1 MDSYP
6 PLVVGDRSPKHW
18 AAVSC
23 GHLTQHIARPAT
35 GVWLKA
41 AIDLDTRVLAWVRAL
56 TNMTQIIL
64 PERTEYP
71 SMWLHGRPVRQLQR
85 QLDLTLDVFREHLDP
100 DSEDTTMY
108 DRRQMMLDTMLQIC
122 RSLTVGLSWTEAAK
136 VLEDYLHR
144 RQRSPAR
151 FYRAVLTTVHERLAA
166 LEKEKSPSTQR

>member
-71 SMWLHGRPVRQLQR
+71 SM
-85 QLDLTLDVFREHLDP
+85 
-100 DSEDTTMY
+100 
-108 DRRQMMLDTMLQIC
+108 LDTMLQIC